1 MIRRILTLALAVA
14 AALSLAA
21 CTPAREPQPVPADSA
36 SPVPRAAGT
45 EEAEGEL
52 LAALAGLFDNTEVGT
67 IVFRCWFE
75 PGSGPSPW
83 EGGDRETLLPELE
96 ALFSACSWTAD
107 GEEAAGEPEAPELP
121 EGAAG
126 AIQLMGELENTV
138 WMRYNSPYVRIDSGE
153 GSRYYH
159 TAEFRTLYR
168 GLEELWYRHMGP
180 EIISGL
186 QEGLDE
192 LAQAGRVTARLTRL
206 GREVEVSA
214 LQMEQIKALIGSRD
228 WMLLPGGPQSGGAR
242 GEAGLVISGGDGPEF
257 SFYEGTG
264 YVWYQFCRRSF
275 SRGGGE
281 DCLFPELCALLGLDD
296 VEPEPC
302 MTPEAAKEAVLAGLD
317 EIFAASEDGPAMCY
331 HADPGSGSSRWGNLD
346 SGARSRLRELFAAC
360 DWMDA
365 GAEYTGEIEGKERA
379 AMLLYDKG
387 DAPEG
392 AAFLLTLHSMGAG
405 AEFSMYRGQPYV
417 KMYDRYYET
426 GDYARLYED
435 LERLW
440 YEYMGDGIDA
450 YVQNLLEEHFAGRT
464 VTVRVVRGGEVLART
479 EWAWS
484 EAGPQIVALLAESR
498 WISVPAWYNRPPEDA
513 GRLILS
519 DGQGGEVVFHE
530 CRPFLTAY
538 GFHYKSVDEAGE
550 EKPLFGGMCGILGL
564 DGQEPQG

>member
-1 MIRRILTLALAVA
+1 MIRRILTLALTVV

-21 CTPAREPQPVPADSA
+21 CTPAREPQPVPAETALSA
-36 SPVPRAAGT
+36 PHAAGT

-52 LAALAGLFDNTEVGT
+52 LAALAGLFGNTEDGT

-96 ALFSACSWTAD
+96 ALFSACSWTAA
-107 GEEAAGEPEAPELP
+107 GEEAAGEPEASELP

-126 AIQLMGELENTV
+126 SIQLMGELENTV

-153 GSRYYH
+153 GSKYYH

-180 EIISGL
+180 EIISRL

-192 LAQAGRVTARLTRL
+192 LAQAGGVTARLTRL

-214 LQMEQIKALIGSRD
+214 PQLEQIKELIGSRD
-228 WMLLPGGPQSGGAR
+228 WMFLPGGPQSGSTR
-242 GEAGLVISGGDGPEF
+242 GGTGLVISGGDGLEF

-264 YVWYQFCRRSF
+264 YVWYHFCHRSF

-281 DCLFPELCALLGLDD
+281 DSVFPELCTLLGLDD
-296 VEPEPC
+296 VGPAPY

-317 EIFAASEDGPAMCY
+317 EIFAASEDGPTMCY
-331 HADPGSGSSRWGNLD
+331 HADPGSGSSRWESLD
-346 SGARSRLRELFAAC
+346 SEAHSRLRELLAAC
-360 DWMDA
+360 DWADA

-379 AMLLYDKG
+379 AMQLYDKG

-392 AAFLLTLHSMGAG
+392 AAFLLTLHSMGAT
-405 AEFSMYRGQPYV
+405 AEFSMHRGQPYV

-426 GDYARLYED
+426 GDYARLYQD

-440 YEYMGDGIDA
+440 YEYMGDGIDT
-450 YVQNLLEEHFAGRT
+450 YVQNLLEERFAGRT
-464 VTVRVVRGGEVLART
+464 VTARVERGGEVLART
-479 EWAWS
+479 ECAWS

-498 WISVPAWYNRPPEDA
+498 WISVPTWYNRPPADA
-513 GRLILS
+513 ERLILS
-519 DGQGGEVVFHE
+519 DGQGGEVVIHE
-530 CRPFLTAY
+530 SRPFLSAY
-538 GFHYKSVDEAGE
+538 GFHCKSVDEAGE

-564 DGQEPQG
+564 DGQKPQG